1 MTSIKQLIDKD
12 GNPIFPVTH
21 TNAIF
26 DSEGNK
32 IEDRLSNIVNKTK
45 NTKHITENGV
55 KEFSCKDGYVDNIA
69 IEGQTLVNLS
79 DRYNVRTDDDDGI
92 SRLFFTQQKRCTNGI
107 YTCFNFTDKPI
118 AFNQRTLANET
129 YVSQTLVNA
138 NSYKVIQVN
147 ADNVIYGVDFQ
158 PIFGWSNE
166 DASIYTSSMFA
177 VLEGDYSDKPISYF
191 EGLKSVGQG
200 DKIDVV
206 SYKIGSE
213 NLASNLTFTEGEY
226 VDSVEGDTHSHGEF
240 KCSNEYIEV
249 EGGCAYLFDNING
262 QFAIYD
268 TSKLVIPTNWQDIKD
283 DWITGDNYQSTFIYI
298 MPKNAKYVRINL
310 PISNLK
316 PYSLIKTKSDKKQIS
331 TTLRSLPNGVR
342 DTIEKRGNK
351 YVKVQRCGEYTFDG
365 TEDWVTAGGS
375 NQISVL
381 AFRCNLAVDG
391 SKDLS
396 HMYCDKFKSKLNTT
410 DFQLNEES
418 SLITVHNG
426 ELKLY
431 IRISTSKLSTQDVAG
446 LKTWLQSNPTT
457 IVYELATP
465 IITEIPNFNP
475 CTFEGDTTLLLNT
488 GVIQGEC
495 EFEVTNSMGSEIE
508 VLKDKVSALDDHNYY
523 FEGVISDNTN
533 KITQLN
539 NTIESVQL
547 KKLTDSSGAFIRLT
561 DGTNIDTIY
570 SGCNDIL
577 NATGTLPGSLVSTNN
592 NILIE
597 CKRRNDSYVRQICY
611 DVRSINS
618 WERVRVNGTW
628 SAWRSL

>member
-331 TTLRSLPNGVR
+331 TTLRSLPNGVK

-351 YVKVQRCGEYTFDG
+351 YVKVQRCKEIVLNGNENWTLHIPNDSWIQFKSDLISDVYGYNSLLIADRERCTKNDVDALGIKF
-365 TEDWVTAGGS
+365 GGS
-375 NQISVL
+375 EKRL
-381 AFRCNLAVDG
+381 F
-391 SKDLS
+391 
-396 HMYCDKFKSKLNTT
+396 Y
-410 DFQLNEES
+410 
-418 SLITVHNG
+418 
-426 ELKLY
+426 
-431 IRISTSKLSTQDVAG
+431 RIDSSKLSTQDVEG
-446 LKTWLQSNPTT
+446 FKTWLQSNPITV
-457 IVYELATP
+457 VYELATP
-465 IITEIPNFNP
+465 QIIELPNFNP
-475 CTFEGDTTLLLNT
+475 QTYEGDTTLLLNT